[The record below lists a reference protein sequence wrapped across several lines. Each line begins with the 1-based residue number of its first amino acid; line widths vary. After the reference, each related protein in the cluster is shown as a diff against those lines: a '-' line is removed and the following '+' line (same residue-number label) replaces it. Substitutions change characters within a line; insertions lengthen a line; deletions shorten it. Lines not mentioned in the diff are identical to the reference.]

1 MDCWHCRRNAV
12 GVCRFCGRAV
22 CENHVKT
29 KPYILELFR
38 QNDATKALVVEDA
51 LFCGA
56 CTPRPDPVVRPE
68 IDRPAS

>member
-1 MDCWHCRRNAV
+1 MDCWHCRRTAV
-12 GVCRFCGRAV
+12 GVCRFCGRAI

-38 QNDATKALVVEDA
+38 HDDATKALVVEDA

-56 CTPRPDPVVRPE
+56 CTPRPDPVSVPE
-68 IDRPAS
+68 IDG